1 MSDMHEAVALPD
13 PAVKRLLHPTD
24 LPDARS
30 LYVRGWWFGRLCSAP
45 ILLAIAAI
53 VWTISGSLGPPLL
66 AVSSTLAIGLVGSRW
81 HEARAWDF
89 IPRKRQASDG
99 PAFWQL
105 LAVAM
110 DAAALLIAAV
120 AVLIALRDRV
130 LADGVLAFAV
140 GALVGV
146 AVVQGIELVVAI
158 VGKRTWVAIVERLV
172 MLVAVSTTAAIVAAS
187 GQAGTWTRDAYAAA
201 VMGAATILLAQ
212 SIWWIVVSRSARP
225 SAAESG

>member
-1 MSDMHEAVALPD
+1 MNDMHEAVTLPD
-13 PAVKRLLHPTD
+13 PAVKRLLHPTE
-24 LPDARS
+24 LPEARS

-110 DAAALLIAAV
+110 DAAALPIAAV

-130 LADGVLAFAV
+130 LADGVLAFAI
-140 GALVGV
+140 GALVAV
-146 AVVQGIELVVAI
+146 ALLQGIELVVAI

-172 MLVAVSTTAAIVAAS
+172 MLLGVLAAATIVAVG
-187 GQAGTWTRDAYAAA
+187 GQAGPWTRDAYAAA
-201 VMGAATILLAQ
+201 VMGAATILVAQ